1 MFIPAVSVWLFF
13 CGDDP
18 VTGQNFDHRKQWVE
32 DRLQELSATMA
43 VVLVRT
49 RPDLAAQW
57 SDEEVARHWWQ
68 LFPKRRDEQGR
79 PAEPEDH
86 ELAMLLADAEAVAE
100 RRRRLSSLSWFMR
113 CLSEPIARRA
123 NKEDGVS
130 GRFFEGRFKCQKLL
144 DEAAILACSV
154 YVDRNPV
161 RAGIADTPEQST
173 HTSAYQRIQGR
184 QQRQAEQEAQPNGS
198 GSLESHSV
206 VEPRPVRPNHLDRH
220 RPATLRVNLS
230 VRSCLTHF
238 YYNQAHEATQHG
250 LGRPSLGPANRQ
262 KN

>member
-1 MFIPAVSVWLFF
+1 MEFGKAESANRENISSAGVIAMPACARKEIVCDSEVEVFHVYTRCVRRAFL

-32 DRLQELSATMA
+32 DRRQELSATMA
-43 VVLVRT
+43 VVVVRT

-113 CLSEPIARRA
+113 CLSEPIA
-123 NKEDGVS
+123 
-130 GRFFEGRFKCQKLL
+130 
-144 DEAAILACSV
+144 
-154 YVDRNPV
+154 
-161 RAGIADTPEQST
+161 
-173 HTSAYQRIQGR
+173 
-184 QQRQAEQEAQPNGS
+184 AQTKKM
-198 GSLESHSV
+198 V
-206 VEPRPVRPNHLDRH
+206 
-220 RPATLRVNLS
+220 
-230 VRSCLTHF
+230 
-238 YYNQAHEATQHG
+238 
-250 LGRPSLGPANRQ
+250 
-262 KN
+262 